1 MEHYG
6 SITTPVSVPR
16 LIVGAMLAA
25 GVAVL
30 IMAFTKYGLLAGLA
44 VSVIPAALCI
54 LWVTLRNP
62 AISMLG
68 LFVVNYFIMTL
79 TRYAYD
85 LPFGMILDALIFYNF
100 LIITLQALM
109 RPIEWKRASSGLTVV
124 AAIWMAYCIL
134 EIVNPESVSVAG
146 WFSSV
151 RSIAFYFFFIVVLPQ
166 LTMTEYKYLKYML
179 AVWSVLTLI
188 AVGKACMQ
196 KFFGFNAAENYW
208 LFVLGGRSTHIIHS
222 GVRYF
227 SFFSDAA
234 NFGGSMGL
242 SMVVF
247 SISALY
253 YRNSWM
259 KLYLL
264 LVAAAACYGM
274 LISGTR
280 SALAVPFVGYSAFI
294 MMSRN
299 IKMIGAGVFL
309 IIAAFIFLKFTT
321 IGQGNSI
328 IRRARSAFNTNDPS
342 FQVRLANQAK
352 LRELMADKPFG
363 AGLGHGG
370 GKAKTFAPNAA
381 LSQIPTDSWFVMVW
395 VETGVVGILLH
406 IGILLYILARGAYL
420 VIFKLRNTQLRGF
433 TAALTAGISGIVV
446 MAYANEILGQIPTG
460 AILYMSMGFIF
471 LAPRF
476 DANWRARRYWT
487 GRCPHNGHTQGKI
500 TNSMKPLISVI
511 SVNYN
516 GYALT
521 CAMVESLRRHVTSPL
536 EIIVVDNGS
545 ARDEAAMLRE
555 RYPEIK
561 ALRSERNLG
570 FAGGNNLGLAAA
582 TGDYLLLLNNDTEV
596 EDDTLHYLCETLAGN
611 PAIGAVC
618 PKIRFFAPPRHIQF
632 AGYTPLTHVTLRNA
646 LIGFGMPD
654 DGSFDTPRDTPYAHG
669 AAMMVRREVPRK
681 AGPMPDIYFLYY
693 EELDWSVRIR
703 EQGWKIAYDPRCTV
717 FHKESA
723 TSGQQSPLRSYYLTR
738 NRLLFAWR
746 NLHGTARMLSVAYQ
760 LCIAVPKSI
769 AAALAHGRRDLA
781 KAIRHGAGGFFTLKN
796 KTA

>member
-1 MEHYG
+1 
-6 SITTPVSVPR
+6 
-16 LIVGAMLAA
+16 
-25 GVAVL
+25 
-30 IMAFTKYGLLAGLA
+30 
-44 VSVIPAALCI
+44 
-54 LWVTLRNP
+54 
-62 AISMLG
+62 
-68 LFVVNYFIMTL
+68 
-79 TRYAYD
+79 
-85 LPFGMILDALIFYNF
+85 
-100 LIITLQALM
+100 
-109 RPIEWKRASSGLTVV
+109 
-124 AAIWMAYCIL
+124 
-134 EIVNPESVSVAG
+134 
-146 WFSSV
+146 
-151 RSIAFYFFFIVVLPQ
+151 
-166 LTMTEYKYLKYML
+166 
-179 AVWSVLTLI
+179 
-188 AVGKACMQ
+188 
-196 KFFGFNAAENYW
+196 
-208 LFVLGGRSTHIIHS
+208 
-222 GVRYF
+222 
-227 SFFSDAA
+227 
-234 NFGGSMGL
+234 
-242 SMVVF
+242 
-247 SISALY
+247 
-253 YRNSWM
+253 
-259 KLYLL
+259 
-264 LVAAAACYGM
+264 
-274 LISGTR
+274 
-280 SALAVPFVGYSAFI
+280 
-294 MMSRN
+294 
-299 IKMIGAGVFL
+299 
-309 IIAAFIFLKFTT
+309 
-321 IGQGNSI
+321 
-328 IRRARSAFNTNDPS
+328 
-342 FQVRLANQAK
+342 
-352 LRELMADKPFG
+352 
-363 AGLGHGG
+363 
-370 GKAKTFAPNAA
+370 
-381 LSQIPTDSWFVMVW
+381 
-395 VETGVVGILLH
+395 
-406 IGILLYILARGAYL
+406 
-420 VIFKLRNTQLRGF
+420 
-433 TAALTAGISGIVV
+433 
-446 MAYANEILGQIPTG
+446 
-460 AILYMSMGFIF
+460 
-471 LAPRF
+471 
-476 DANWRARRYWT
+476 
-487 GRCPHNGHTQGKI
+487 
-500 TNSMKPLISVI
+500 MKPLISVI

-570 FAGGNNLGLAAA
+570 FAGGNNLGFAAA

-654 DGSFDTPRDTPYAHG
+654 DGSFNTPRDTPYAHG